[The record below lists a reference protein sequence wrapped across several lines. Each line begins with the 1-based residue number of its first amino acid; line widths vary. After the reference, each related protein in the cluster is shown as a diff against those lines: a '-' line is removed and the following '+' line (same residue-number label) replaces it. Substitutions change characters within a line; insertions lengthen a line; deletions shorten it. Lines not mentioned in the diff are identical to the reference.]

1 MSWFC
6 SVCEKSFSR
15 KDSMQR
21 HVMSK
26 HRNAG
31 ITQFQTVPTV
41 FSQKCQRFRFEHPF
55 TSMIAGMTG
64 SGKTAWVRS
73 LLQQASETIYPPP
86 ERIVWCYSQW
96 QPAYTQMLVAM
107 PHIEFVK
114 GIPTALEQDSYFDVN
129 KRNLIVFD
137 DQMIDA
143 SKDKRIVNL
152 FTCGSHHRNL
162 SVIYIVQDLFHQGK
176 GNRSIGLNSHYL
188 VLFKNSRDKLQIL
201 TLAYQMYPRQT
212 DFFLNQYEEAVKRLL
227 LLILLFFHSP
237 PAPPPNSIVFY
248 PSPTRFVFFSTRF
261 YKRLPTAILNS
272 FCSNVSC
279 SEQQSW
285 FSSAVS

>member
-26 HRNAG
+26 HHNVG
-31 ITQFQTVPTV
+31 LTPFQTVP

-96 QPAYTQMLVAM
+96 QPAYTEMLVAM
-107 PHIEFVK
+107 PHIEFIK
-114 GIPTALEQDSYFDVN
+114 GIPTALKQDSCYYMN
-129 KRNLIVFD
+129 KQNVIVFD
-137 DQMIDA
+137 GQMIDA

-152 FTCGSHHRNL
+152 FTRGYHRNL
-162 SVIYIVQDLFHQGK
+162 REIYIVQNLFHQGK
-176 GNRSIGLNSHYL
+176 GIRSISLNGHYL
-188 VLFKNSRDKLQIL
+188 LLFKNPREKLQNL
-201 TLAYQMYPRQT
+201 TLAKQMCPGQNYR
-212 DFFLNQYEEAVKRLL
+212 
-227 LLILLFFHSP
+227 
-237 PAPPPNSIVFY
+237 
-248 PSPTRFVFFSTRF
+248 
-261 YKRLPTAILNS
+261 
-272 FCSNVSC
+272 
-279 SEQQSW
+279 W
-285 FSSAVS
+285 FSVSRHSK